1 MDQQMKPRKKIG
13 CLGVI
18 GIIVGAILVLV
29 IIIAI
34 STSGKDGN
42 TANNSSAKVSD
53 NQNATNTTTNT
64 SINTTTTPKEAKPK
78 IEFTNVVLQSQMGF
92 TNVFGE
98 AVNNGSDAHSFT
110 LKVSFY
116 DKDKKLLGSAVG
128 AVNDLNSGETKL
140 FSAMAT
146 EDYSKSASYKVQVDT
161 IVSSGNNKKSP
172 IEFSNVVSKS
182 QAGFTTIDGE
192 AKNIDTTDHSFTVV
206 VGFYDKNK
214 KLIGTATGAVN
225 DLAAGDT
232 KTFSA
237 MSTGDY
243 SKAANYKVQVNT
255 MVK

>member
-1 MDQQMKPRKKIG
+1 MIQMKPKKKIG
-13 CLGVI
+13 CLGIVGIIIGVIVVI
-18 GIIVGAILVLV
+18 GIIIG
-29 IIIAI
+29 I
-34 STSGKDGN
+34 STGGKDGN

-53 NQNATNTTTNT
+53 NKNETNTTNV
-64 SINTTTTPKEAKPK
+64 AKDTKSK
-78 IEFTNVVLQSQMGF
+78 IEFTNVVLQSQMGL
-92 TNVFGE
+92 TTVNGE
-98 AVNNGSDAHSFT
+98 AVNNDSNAHSFT

-128 AVNDLNSGETKL
+128 AVNDLNGGETKI

-161 IVSSGNNKKSP
+161 MVSSKNNKKSP
-172 IEFSNVVSKS
+172 IEFSNVVSKAQS
-182 QAGFTTIDGE
+182 GFTTVDGE
-192 AKNIDTTDHSFTVV
+192 AKNTDTTDHSFTVV
-206 VGFYDKNK
+206 VGFYDNSG

-243 SKAANYKVQVNT
+243 SKAANYKVQVDT